1 MTGPPGNWRV
11 FPSSPLTL
19 VLWPRFAALDYPD
32 GPALQLMLV
41 TGQRRQEVATM
52 RYRQG
57 VYNRYEYAAEK
68 RHALEVWAAYR
79 SNLTRQPGTN
89 VVAMRS
95 APTEAA

>member
-1 MTGPPGNWRV
+1 V
-11 FPSSPLTL
+11 
-19 VLWPRFAALDYPD
+19 
-32 GPALQLMLV
+32 
-41 TGQRRQEVATM
+41 
-52 RYRQG
+52 